1 MPLDDSS
8 GPPPGSVHY
17 DSLLRAERQ
26 AVLTRVTSSLAH
38 ALGTPL
44 NVIAGR
50 AALASMSSSSP
61 AEVAENCEIISRQ
74 VKAITNLLGSVLKFA
89 REGWPPPATVELK
102 TIAEVA
108 VELLRPL
115 ADARGVPLQLE
126 AEGNRSAAVQADS
139 LLHVLSIVLSLGLSG
154 TRRAS
159 RIRVTADAGHSEPP
173 TGERGRVHPGEYA
186 RYRVELQGYS
196 VDQHLLDHV
205 YEPWLHPAELDR
217 DVALALAT
225 AFGMTRE
232 HRGWVGA
239 DPATD
244 GLRLTV
250 FWPIGTG

>member
-8 GPPPGSVHY
+8 GPPGSVYY
-17 DSLLRAERQ
+17 DGLLRAERQ

-61 AEVAENCEIISRQ
+61 TEVAENCEIISRQ
-74 VKAITNLLGSVLKFA
+74 VKAITTLLGSVLKFA

-102 TIAEVA
+102 TMAELA
-108 VELLRPL
+108 VELVRPL
-115 ADARGVPLQLE
+115 AETRGTPIQLE
-126 AEGNRSAAVQADS
+126 AQGDRSAAIQADS
-139 LLHVLSIVLSLGLSG
+139 LLHVLCIVLSLGLSDEQ
-154 TRRAS
+154 RAS
-159 RIRVTADAGHSEPP
+159 RIRVTADAGHSDPP
-173 TGERGRVHPGEYA
+173 TGERGRVQPGEYA

-196 VDQHLLDHV
+196 VEPQLLEHV
-205 YEPWLHPAELDR
+205 YEPWLHPAGLER

-225 AFGMTRE
+225 AFGMARE
-232 HRGWVGA
+232 HRGWIGA
-239 DPATD
+239 DPAPE

-250 FWPIGTG
+250 FWPLGTG